1 MQLDKELSSLKEK
14 TETLTQKLKDLESS
28 FSSLFQ
34 RTITKD
40 EMKDLLHDG
49 ITPIINILLS
59 SNLFTVPTQPCNIIM
74 NKITQIEEVLQS
86 DDLDTLT
93 GVYSLT
99 ETEDKRIASGGYD
112 GNISIS
118 SYDISEK
125 KWKRDIYKKTAH
137 KSRVNSLCA
146 LNGNRLLS
154 GSRDYS
160 IKAWSVTD
168 VDITLIKELKEHTN
182 LVWKVIPLSKKRF
195 ASCSSDCTVRIW
207 KDDNTYER
215 VSTLKHNDS
224 VISVLQLK
232 GKDVLVSSLYGKNKA
247 SSGVTFWNVNNYTQQ
262 HHVEGYCVC
271 WASHMIELSDGNVAL
286 SSGYEP
292 YPIVVIDSATYQV
305 KKEIQLKD
313 CVAKCSSLCWFSH
326 HSFIY
331 ACKGCLV
338 QVSSE
343 DCSVMFQAKGGR
355 FNGCYGGVVPIDGGK
370 YFAVENDKRISIIK
384 FGCA

>member
-14 TETLTQKLKDLESS
+14 TETLSQKLKDLECSLT
-28 FSSLFQ
+28 SLFH
-34 RTITKD
+34 RTIPKD
-40 EMKDLLHDG
+40 EMKDLLHDSL
-49 ITPIINILLS
+49 TPIINILLS
-59 SNLFTVPTQPCNIIM
+59 SNLFTPPTHPCNIIM
-74 NKITQIEEVLQS
+74 NKITQIEELLQS

-118 SYDISEK
+118 SYDISER
-125 KWKRDIYKKTAH
+125 KWKRDVYKKTAH
-137 KSRVNSLCA
+137 KSRVNALCA
-146 LNGNRLLS
+146 LTGNRLLS
-154 GSRDYS
+154 GSRDYV
-160 IKAWSVTD
+160 IKVWTVSD
-168 VDITLIKELKEHTN
+168 VDITLIKEIKEHTN

-195 ASCSSDCTVRIW
+195 ASCSSDCTVRVW

-215 VSTLKHNDS
+215 VSTLKHNES

-232 GKDVLVSSLYGKNKA
+232 GKDVLVASLYGKNKA

-271 WASHMIELSDGNVAL
+271 WGSHMIELSDGNVAL
-286 SSGYEP
+286 SSAYEP

-305 KKEIQLKD
+305 KKEIQMKE
-313 CVAKCSSLCWFSH
+313 CVMKCSSLCWFSH

-370 YFAVENDKRISIIK
+370 YFAVENEKRITIIK